1 MIQWPRNSPF
11 SSDRQNFS
19 GINTSVMFCETGEFS
34 KRSHIFLTTPNSQ
47 ITAETIWGLRPTS
60 STYHFLEGL
69 MSVLVELISGLALEG
84 SVTGQLWRRGPGWT
98 RGSTSTPFSGA
109 LASRQSIKD
118 VTVYIV
124 WMGSKWGMLNERPI
138 LQDSWLAKWPYS
150 GNSGNFEIW
159 HVVCIS
165 ALSVFTVFS
174 TQACQKA
181 YWEDDTLS
189 WDGKR
194 AVIPL
199 WNHTRQ
205 LAFTDVWH
213 IDVWTCLLD
222 FLVYKIAY
230 FVLSIE

>member
-1 MIQWPRNSPF
+1 MWNGGVFNKVTYIPYNTQFTDYCRNHV
-11 SSDRQNFS
+11 R
-19 GINTSVMFCETGEFS
+19 IKTV
-34 KRSHIFLTTPNSQ
+34 
-47 ITAETIWGLRPTS
+47 S
-60 STYHFLEGL
+60 STYHFSKGL
-69 MSVLVELISGLALEG
+69 MSVLVELIGGLALEG

-138 LQDSWLAKWPYS
+138 LQDNWLAKWPYS
-150 GNSGNFEIW
+150 ENSGNFEIW

-199 WNHTRQ
+199 WNHTQQ
-205 LAFTDVWH
+205 LW
-213 IDVWTCLLD
+213 LL
-222 FLVYKIAY
+222 LKSGILMSGHAY
-230 FVLSIE
+230 